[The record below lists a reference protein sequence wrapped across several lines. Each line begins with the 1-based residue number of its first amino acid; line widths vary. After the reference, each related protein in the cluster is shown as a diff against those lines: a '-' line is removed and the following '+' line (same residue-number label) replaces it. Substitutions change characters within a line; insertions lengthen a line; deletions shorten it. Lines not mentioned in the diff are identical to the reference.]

1 MKKVLFALAAYNY
14 NKLILVCASLLFSIA
29 TMAHDKYHVVDAE
42 TGEALDG
49 VCMYVTEGREQP
61 SDDTQQ
67 TVKWRNAL
75 PQEKVYLHLDNT
87 GYFKG
92 ETIWFKAYV
101 VRTDTEKCGNL
112 DTEKCGNL
120 SSVLHVELVS
130 PKGDVVAHKK
140 LYITH
145 GIGAGNITLDN
156 AVLPTGFYELR
167 AYTRY
172 MTNWSKNAC
181 FSRIIPIFREPRKE
195 GDFTPRLDAETN
207 LTETETEKEEKHAFY
222 PEGGYLVK
230 GLPSRIAYIV
240 KGKRGIVDLPASANQ
255 KSVEININGSSRTY
269 NLPQAKDEGISLMVD
284 ALRNDSLAMDI
295 WATAGILKNAAI
307 SVASCTLN
315 W

>member
-1 MKKVLFALAAYNY
+1 MKTH
-14 NKLILVCASLLFSIA
+14 ASLLKFLYVLLFLFSPA
-29 TMAHDKYHVVDAE
+29 SMQGQNTDNN
-42 TGEALDG
+42 
-49 VCMYVTEGREQP
+49 
-61 SDDTQQ
+61 QQ
-67 TVKWRNAL
+67 TAKWKNAL

-101 VRTDTEKCGNL
+101 VRT

-172 MTNWSKNAC
+172 MTNWSMNAC

-195 GDFTPRLDAETN
+195 GDFTPRLD
-207 LTETETEKEEKHAFY
+207 TETKLT
-222 PEGGYLVK
+222 
-230 GLPSRIAYIV
+230 
-240 KGKRGIVDLPASANQ
+240 D
-255 KSVEININGSSRTY
+255 T
-269 NLPQAKDEGISLMVD
+269 
-284 ALRNDSLAMDI
+284 
-295 WATAGILKNAAI
+295 
-307 SVASCTLN
+307 
-315 W
+315 